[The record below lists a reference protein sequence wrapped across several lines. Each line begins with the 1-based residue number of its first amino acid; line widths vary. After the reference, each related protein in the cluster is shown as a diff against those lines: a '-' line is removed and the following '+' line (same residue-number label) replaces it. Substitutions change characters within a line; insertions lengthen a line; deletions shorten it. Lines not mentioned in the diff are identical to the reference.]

1 MKAVL
6 IQNPGDA
13 SQMYLGDVPTPKPK
27 AHELLIEV
35 KATAVNRADIGQR
48 EGSYPPPKGA
58 SPLMGLEAAGVV
70 IQTGAGCRRFKEGD
84 KVFGLLEGGGYAE
97 YAALDE
103 GMAMPLP
110 DHFSFEDGA
119 AIPEVFL
126 TAYQALFWI
135 GNLQQGERVLI
146 HAGGSGVGTA
156 AIQMAKQ
163 VGAKIAITAGSTE
176 KLKACLELGADMAV
190 NYKEGPFIEKIG
202 ERSVNVVL
210 DFIGAPYWEQ
220 NIRVLAADG
229 RYVLISTLGGTIS
242 DHLDLRPLLM
252 KRLSITG
259 TTLRAR
265 SLDYKKRLTQDF
277 ADWALPHFIDG
288 RIKPI
293 VDRIFPFEN
302 VQDAHRYMEANRNFG
317 KIVLKVK
324 E

>member
-13 SQMYLGDVPTPKPK
+13 SQMYLGDVPTPEPK

-70 IQTGAGCRRFKEGD
+70 VQTGVGCRRFKKGD

-103 GMAMPLP
+103 GMVMPLP

-190 NYKEGPFIEKIG
+190 NYKEGPFAEKIG

-229 RYVLISTLGGTIS
+229 RYVLISTLGGTMS

-277 ADWALPHFIDG
+277 ADWALPYFIDG

-293 VDRIFPFEN
+293 VDRVFPFEN

-317 KIVLKVK
+317 KIVLKMK
-324 E
+324 G